1 MQQQAGQ
8 QVQAA
13 AGGQPDYSKQ
23 WAEYYRNIGKIE
35 EAEAIE
41 NQMKA
46 SKVRSIRFS
55 MAIPIL
61 FTVAFL
67 KIDFN
72 MKTND
77 LGMWAETAALIPYYS
92 AKFFCVLFQM
102 EQCDKCILGETLH
115 FP

>member
-1 MQQQAGQ
+1 MLIFPTKATPGAANGTAMQQQGGQ

-46 SKVRSIRFS
+46 AKVRVF
-55 MAIPIL
+55 
-61 FTVAFL
+61 FL
-67 KIDFN
+67 YR
-72 MKTND
+72 
-77 LGMWAETAALIPYYS
+77 LSL
-92 AKFFCVLFQM
+92 CLQ
-102 EQCDKCILGETLH
+102 L
-115 FP
+115 

>member
-46 SKVRSIRFS
+46 AKVMILIFS
-55 MAIPIL
+55 
-61 FTVAFL
+61 
-67 KIDFN
+67 
-72 MKTND
+72 
-77 LGMWAETAALIPYYS
+77 
-92 AKFFCVLFQM
+92 
-102 EQCDKCILGETLH
+102 
-115 FP
+115 

>member
-1 MQQQAGQ
+1 MDSQHPLQLFQVSIFAVENAFDQLSNYYFTIKATPGAANGTAMQQQAGQ

-46 SKVRSIRFS
+46 AKVRIFFSNSLSSVMQFQLSICH
-55 MAIPIL
+55 IP
-61 FTVAFL
+61 
-67 KIDFN
+67 N
-72 MKTND
+72 H
-77 LGMWAETAALIPYYS
+77 
-92 AKFFCVLFQM
+92 C
-102 EQCDKCILGETLH
+102 
-115 FP
+115 

>member
-13 AGGQPDYSKQ
+13 AGGQQPDYSKQ

-46 SKVRSIRFS
+46 AKVNDTHTQFFVIIS
-55 MAIPIL
+55 
-61 FTVAFL
+61 
-67 KIDFN
+67 
-72 MKTND
+72 TN
-77 LGMWAETAALIPYYS
+77 L
-92 AKFFCVLFQM
+92 
-102 EQCDKCILGETLH
+102 
-115 FP
+115 

>member
-1 MQQQAGQ
+1 MQQQGGQ

-46 SKVRSIRFS
+46 AKVRVFILLIHSFS
-55 MAIPIL
+55 L
-61 FTVAFL
+61 FFL
-67 KIDFN
+67 
-72 MKTND
+72 
-77 LGMWAETAALIPYYS
+77 LRLI
-92 AKFFCVLFQM
+92 
-102 EQCDKCILGETLH
+102 
-115 FP
+115 

>member
-1 MQQQAGQ
+1 MSKATSGAANGTAMQQQAGQ

-46 SKVRSIRFS
+46 AKVMKQKEIVLSIKIIDSNFTFCNESCCRFEVYQLS
-55 MAIPIL
+55 L
-61 FTVAFL
+61 DRFYF
-67 KIDFN
+67 
-72 MKTND
+72 
-77 LGMWAETAALIPYYS
+77 
-92 AKFFCVLFQM
+92 
-102 EQCDKCILGETLH
+102 
-115 FP
+115 